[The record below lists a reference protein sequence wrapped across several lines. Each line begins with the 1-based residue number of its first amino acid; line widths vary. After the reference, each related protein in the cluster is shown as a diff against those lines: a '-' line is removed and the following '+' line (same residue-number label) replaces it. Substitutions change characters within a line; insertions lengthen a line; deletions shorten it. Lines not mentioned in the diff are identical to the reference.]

1 MSLQYMLDTDSV
13 SYVLRA
19 HGRVAERVFQHA
31 PSALCVSAI
40 TLAELRFGADKR
52 GSRKLHKLID
62 TFVATIAVMPFAANE
77 AERYGKLAGALLAR
91 GTPIGSID
99 TMIAAHAMALRLVL
113 VTNNVKHFDR
123 VTGLKCENW
132 V

>member
-1 MSLQYMLDTDSV
+1 MSTQYMLDTDSV
-13 SYVLRA
+13 SYILRA
-19 HGRVAERVFQHA
+19 HGRVAERVFEHA
-31 PSALCVSAI
+31 PSALCISAV

-62 TFVATIAVMPFAANE
+62 TFVTTVAVMPFGADEAQCYGRLAAT
-77 AERYGKLAGALLAR
+77 LMAR

-99 TMIAAHAMALRLVL
+99 TMIAAHAMALKLVL

>member
-1 MSLQYMLDTDSV
+1 MLDTDSV
-13 SYVLRA
+13 SYILRE
-19 HGRVAERVFQHA
+19 HGRVAERVFEHP
-31 PSALCVSAI
+31 PSALCISAV

-52 GSRKLHKLID
+52 GSRKLHKFID
-62 TFVATIAVMPFAANE
+62 TFVTTVAVMPFGADE
-77 AERYGKLAGALLAR
+77 AERYGKLAAALMAR